1 MDEAAPPTY
10 TIQNWILF
18 KCAAVSV
25 IDVGVFKPWRRLCA
39 TPNLN
44 FKFQN
49 GCGILSNTFRTSFVK
64 EKKECVKKEAQ
75 SVCGWRGMQRIVNNK
90 CLEGIHR
97 MQQQGIVAAEGRQR
111 WLPAQRNM
119 TCCSEIGQRQGER
132 FGCDVVTA

>member
-10 TIQNWILF
+10 TSQNWILF

-49 GCGILSNTFRTSFVK
+49 GCGILSNTFRTSFKK
-64 EKKECVKKEAQ
+64 EKECVKKEAQ
-75 SVCGWRGMQRIVNNK
+75 
-90 CLEGIHR
+90 GIA
-97 MQQQGIVAAEGRQR
+97 AAEGRQR
-111 WLPAQRNM
+111 WLPERNR